1 MAAAAAAA
9 ADAEFAAQRPDP
21 EGQAEEFGPDN
32 PPPLFSCLDVPP
44 PPGVYRLEDP
54 SCTSWRVSADTEGGR
69 GSGSNC

>member
-44 PPGVYRLEDP
+44 PPGVYRLHP
-54 SCTSWRVSADTEGGR
+54 APPGVYLGADQGGR
-69 GSGSNC
+69 ESGSD